1 VYPNPV
7 QNNRVSIYSSIEGKK
22 EITLLDMSGRTIL
35 QKTMTTNELDLSTV
49 NKGVY
54 LLQTKVGDTT
64 STTKLIVN

>member
-1 VYPNPV
+1 VYPNPA
-7 QNNRVSIYSSIEGKK
+7 QNNRVSIYSSIEGNK
-22 EITLLDMSGRTIL
+22 EITLSDLSGRTIL
-35 QKTMTTNELDLSTV
+35 QKTMTSDELDLTSV